1 MPIDPIAPTLRVVRC
16 NARYCDPAI
25 DTVETPLDAYRAT
38 RDPDVLKLREG
49 QKPAWF
55 VLRRLRASFV
65 MEALDSFEGAA
76 RISVAARAGIA
87 AVELPDGRR
96 LEPAS
101 SDRGAYDTPIA
112 DAAWLDEIAK
122 RFGIDTVREMGRA
135 VIELSALG
143 EGARGPLFS
152 SAG

>member
-1 MPIDPIAPTLRVVRC
+1 MPIDPVAPTIRVVRC
-16 NARYCDPAI
+16 NSRYCDPAI
-25 DTVETPLDAYRAT
+25 DTVETSLDAYRAT
-38 RDPDVLKLREG
+38 RDPDTLKFREG
-49 QKPAWF
+49 IKPAWF

-65 MEALDSFEGAA
+65 LEALDTFEGAA

-96 LEPAS
+96 IEPSS

-112 DAAWLDEIAK
+112 DAAWLDDLAR
-122 RFGIDTVREMGRA
+122 RFGIDTVREMGR
-135 VIELSALG
+135 VIVELSALG